1 MIDFSGNASSAN
13 VVWNS
18 ASCKGLVLWQ
28 LLVWL
33 GITYAILVYKNVFLT
48 IRFNLLLTRA
58 CIYSWCQFYNSYRVF
73 DRPFVVIFEE
83 NQTKDSEQWKI
94 KRWSVWNLDLAPVC
108 SGYVCVCVYTGLSVR
123 SSVWHCAIWLLA
135 PVQSAPIPLRKVPL
149 LNIHNYFLSILLEAR
164 LLK

>member
-1 MIDFSGNASSAN
+1 MLY
-13 VVWNS
+13 W
-18 ASCKGLVLWQ
+18 CTK
-28 LLVWL
+28 
-33 GITYAILVYKNVFLT
+33 
-48 IRFNLLLTRA
+48 
-58 CIYSWCQFYNSYRVF
+58 IYSSQYLSIYYLLDIEPVF
-73 DRPFVVIFEE
+73 ILDVSFTTPTMFLDRPFVVIFEE

-108 SGYVCVCVYTGLSVR
+108 SGYVCVCIRTGLSVR

-149 LNIHNYFLSILLEAR
+149 LNIHNCFLSILLEAR